1 MNQSME
7 LNSQTQRIA
16 SVLQY
21 IDWNLQKSLDVNSLS
36 KISGWSRW
44 QLQRVFSA
52 HTGLN
57 VAQYVRQ
64 LRLAIAAWRLL
75 NSNDRQL
82 DIALFCGFDSEVSF
96 SRSFKQHFGCPP
108 REYRQ
113 LGQLTGIGIIF
124 QEKIAMHHLVKC

>member
-1 MNQSME
+1 MNQIMGD
-7 LNSQTQRIA
+7 NSQAQRIV

-21 IDWNLQKSLDVNSLS
+21 IDLNLHKSLDVNSLAE
-36 KISGWSRW
+36 ISGWSRW
-44 QLQRVFSA
+44 QLQRVFNA
-52 HTGLN
+52 HTRMS

-64 LRLAIAAWRLL
+64 LRLAIAASKLL
-75 NSNDRQL
+75 NSSDRQL

>member
-1 MNQSME
+1 MDINE
-7 LNSQTQRIA
+7 QTQRIA

-21 IDWNLQKSLDVNSLS
+21 IDLNLHKSLDVNLLAEV
-36 KISGWSRW
+36 SGWSRW

-64 LRLAIAAWRLL
+64 LRLAIAAWKLL
-75 NSNDRQL
+75 HTNERQL

-108 REYRQ
+108 RDYRQ
-113 LGQLTGIGIIF
+113 LGQLTGIKTIF
-124 QEKIAMHHLVKC
+124 TEKIAMHHLVKC

>member
-1 MNQSME
+1 MNKIME
-7 LNSQTQRIA
+7 LNKRAQRIS

-21 IDWNLQKSLDVNSLS
+21 IDLNLHKSLDVNSLA

-52 HTGLN
+52 HIGLN

-64 LRLAIAAWRLL
+64 LRLAIAAWKLL

-113 LGQLTGIGIIF
+113 LGQLIGIGTIF

>member
-1 MNQSME
+1 MDINEQA
-7 LNSQTQRIA
+7 QRIA

-21 IDWNLQKSLDVNSLS
+21 IDTNLHKSLDVNLLAE
-36 KISGWSRW
+36 ISGWSRW

-64 LRLAIAAWRLL
+64 FRLAIAAWKLL
-75 NSNDRQL
+75 HSNDRQL

-108 REYRQ
+108 RDYRQ
-113 LGQLTGIGIIF
+113 IGQLTGIGTIF
-124 QEKIAMHHLVKC
+124 KEKIAMHHLVKC